1 MCRIS
6 LRTTLKAL
14 VQREEVMTMINWDSD
29 NWGGRVHYASD
40 GSWVAD
46 KHGDEGEHQ
55 EQ

>member
-1 MCRIS
+1 
-6 LRTTLKAL
+6 
-14 VQREEVMTMINWDSD
+14 MINWDSD
-29 NWGGRVHYASD
+29 NWGGRVHFASD